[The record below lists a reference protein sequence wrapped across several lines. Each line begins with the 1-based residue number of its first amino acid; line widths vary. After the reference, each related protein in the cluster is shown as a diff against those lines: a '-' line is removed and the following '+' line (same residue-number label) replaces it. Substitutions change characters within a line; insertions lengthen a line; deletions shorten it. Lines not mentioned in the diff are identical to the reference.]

1 MVTFYHHLFPENQKS
16 HIPPRFRK
24 RRRYHHSRTDF
35 EEYRNIY
42 DENVFARARFSRQ
55 HSPSPIG
62 FSHHETFKKR
72 AIAIFSSIFSKTT
85 RRDMREKTGRSDV
98 IQKNEIY
105 ATKSTPYL
113 NGANGKA
120 FDTDAFAVLTDFVN
134 VGRAVETAL
143 EDAWMANIFF
153 YFFVRV

>member
-24 RRRYHHSRTDF
+24 RRRSYHSRTDF

-42 DENVFARARFSRQ
+42 DENIFACARFDDTIRL
-55 HSPSPIG
+55 PRLDIP
-62 FSHHETFKKR
+62 TTKRLAR
-72 AIAIFSSIFSKTT
+72 AIAIFSSFSKTT
-85 RRDMREKTGRSDV
+85 TQRDMREKTGRSDV

>member
-1 MVTFYHHLFPENQKS
+1 MVTFYHPENQKS

-55 HSPSPIG
+55 HSPSPLG
-62 FSHHETFKKR
+62 FSHHETFNAR
-72 AIAIFSSIFSKTT
+72 DCHFSSIFSKTT

-105 ATKSTPYL
+105 TTKSTPYL

-153 YFFVRV
+153 CFFVRV

>member
-24 RRRYHHSRTDF
+24 RRRTTTREQIS
-35 EEYRNIY
+35 RNIGTFTTKTY
-42 DENVFARARFSRQ
+42 SRAHNFRDNIRLPRLDFPTTKRLA
-55 HSPSPIG
+55 
-62 FSHHETFKKR
+62 R

>member
-1 MVTFYHHLFPENQKS
+1 MWPIPFASLALNTGSDKSGFLVTELEMTK
-16 HIPPRFRK
+16 
-24 RRRYHHSRTDF
+24 
-35 EEYRNIY
+35 E
-42 DENVFARARFSRQ
+42 
-55 HSPSPIG
+55 
-62 FSHHETFKKR
+62 
-72 AIAIFSSIFSKTT
+72 
-85 RRDMREKTGRSDV
+85 RDDLVDLM
-98 IQKNEIY
+98 
-105 ATKSTPYL
+105 L

>member
-1 MVTFYHHLFPENQKS
+1 MVTFYHHLFHENQKS
-16 HIPPRFRK
+16 HISPRFRK
-24 RRRYHHSRTDF
+24 RRRSYHSRTDF
-35 EEYRNIY
+35 EEYRSIY
-42 DENVFARARFSRQ
+42 DENVFACARFDDNIRL
-55 HSPSPIG
+55 PRLDFP
-62 FSHHETFKKR
+62 TTKRLAR

-105 ATKSTPYL
+105 TTKSTPYL

-153 YFFVRV
+153 YFFVCV

>member
-1 MVTFYHHLFPENQKS
+1 MVLKNFYSLIICYS
-16 HIPPRFRK
+16 
-24 RRRYHHSRTDF
+24 
-35 EEYRNIY
+35 
-42 DENVFARARFSRQ
+42 
-55 HSPSPIG
+55 
-62 FSHHETFKKR
+62 
-72 AIAIFSSIFSKTT
+72 IFSSIFSKTT

-153 YFFVRV
+153 YFVRV

>member
-1 MVTFYHHLFPENQKS
+1 LDFPTTT
-16 HIPPRFRK
+16 RL
-24 RRRYHHSRTDF
+24 
-35 EEYRNIY
+35 
-42 DENVFARARFSRQ
+42 A
-55 HSPSPIG
+55 
-62 FSHHETFKKR
+62 R
-72 AIAIFSSIFSKTT
+72 AIAIFSSNFSKTT
-85 RRDMREKTGRSDV
+85 QRDMREKTGRSDV